1 MDKLK
6 KSIKLSANENFYGC
20 SPFVKKAIEE
30 NANSVSLYP
39 DYLQLSLKEKIAAKY
54 GVSVSK
60 IILGVGTVGIID
72 AIIRLLVKEDEG
84 IITFER
90 SFVAYGQL
98 ANLYK
103 KKIHFAP
110 LSNFSCDVSAIF
122 PLVNPK
128 TKVIFIA
135 NPNNPT
141 GTIINQTELEGFLK
155 KIPTSI
161 YVIIDEAYL
170 EYVSD
175 KSFPDTIELLKKHS
189 NLIILRGFSKIY
201 GLAGLRIGY
210 GIAEEKTAAF
220 LENYRVPFSINSL
233 SSIAAMAGLDDPNFV
248 KKCSEKNKIERE
260 FLFLEIKK
268 IGYNVFPSQGNFL
281 FMFFESNADKESV
294 FNKLSEDGLMVC
306 NLKIFGQENSLRIGV
321 GDRET
326 NKRIIIS
333 LTLRYKIS

>member
-1 MDKLK
+1 M
-6 KSIKLSANENFYGC
+6 IKLSANENFYGC
-20 SPFVKKAIEE
+20 SPFVKKVIEE
-30 NANSVSLYP
+30 NAGSVSVYP
-39 DYLQLSLKEKIAAKY
+39 DYQQGLLKEKIASKY
-54 GVSVSK
+54 DVPVAK

-72 AIIRLLVKEDEG
+72 AIIRLLVKEDEE

-103 KKIHFAP
+103 KKIHYAS
-110 LSNFSCDVSAIF
+110 LTNFSCDTIAIF

-128 TKVIFIA
+128 TKVVFIA

-141 GTIINQTELEGFLK
+141 GTIINETQLKAFLN
-155 KIPTSI
+155 KIPSSI
-161 YVIIDEAYL
+161 YVVVDEAYF

-175 KSFPDTIELLKKHS
+175 NSFPNTIELQKKHP

-220 LENYRVPFSINSL
+220 LENFRVPFSINSL
-233 SSIAAMAGLDDPNFV
+233 SSIAAMAALEDQNFV
-248 KKCSEKNKIERE
+248 KKCSEQNKMERE
-260 FLFLEIKK
+260 FLVEEIKK
-268 IGYNVFPSQGNFL
+268 IGYNVFPSHGNFL

-294 FNKLSEDGLMVC
+294 FNKLSENGLMVC

-326 NKRIIIS
+326 NKRIIRS
-333 LTLRYKIS
+333 LTIH

>member
-6 KSIKLSANENFYGC
+6 KNIKLSANENFYGC
-20 SPFVKKAIEE
+20 SPIVEKTIEA
-30 NANSVSLYP
+30 NAKSVSVYP
-39 DYLQLSLKEKIAAKY
+39 DYQQGFLKEKLAGKY
-54 GVSVSK
+54 NVSVSN

-72 AIIRLLVKEDEG
+72 AIIRLLVKEDEE

-103 KKIHFAP
+103 KKIHFAA
-110 LSNFSCDVSAIF
+110 LSNFLCDTSAIY
-122 PLVNPK
+122 PLVNKK

-141 GTIINQTELEGFLK
+141 GSMIRETELEEFLK
-155 KIPTSI
+155 KIPSSV
-161 YVIIDEAYL
+161 YVVIDEAYF

-175 KSFPDTIELLKKHS
+175 DSFPNTIELLKKYS

-220 LENYRVPFSINSL
+220 FESYRVPFSINAL
-233 SSIAAMAGLDDPNFV
+233 SSIAAMAAIDDQEFV
-248 KKCSEKNKIERE
+248 KKCAEQNNIERE
-260 FLFLEIKK
+260 FLYAEIKK
-268 IGYNVFPSQGNFL
+268 LGYIVFPSQGNFL
-281 FMFFESNADKESV
+281 FLFFESNDEKEII
-294 FNKLSEDGLMVC
+294 FNKLSEKGLIVC
-306 NLKIFGQENSLRIGV
+306 NLKIFAQENSLRIGV

-326 NKRIIIS
+326 NGRIIDS
-333 LTLRYKIS
+333 LTP